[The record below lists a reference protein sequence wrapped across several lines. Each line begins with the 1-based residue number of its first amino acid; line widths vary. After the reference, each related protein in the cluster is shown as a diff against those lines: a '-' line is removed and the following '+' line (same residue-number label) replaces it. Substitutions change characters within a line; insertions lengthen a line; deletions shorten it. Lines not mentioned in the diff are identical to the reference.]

1 MMKNIEDIDLD
12 MKSVTAD
19 VYYEDG
25 TSETIELPT
34 VVFYDDDGHEDFD
47 LDWDSIDPK
56 LAEAISS
63 TLDAWARVDVDDR
76 AVRRAESGYCD

>member
-1 MMKNIEDIDLD
+1 MKNIEDIDLD
-12 MKSVTAD
+12 MQCATVD

-25 TSETIELPT
+25 TSETVELPT
-34 VVFYDDDGHEDFD
+34 VVFYDDDGNEDFD
-47 LDWDSIDPK
+47 LDWNSIDSK

-63 TLDAWARVDVDDR
+63 TLGTWARVDADDR